1 MSPKNEGSKLKS
13 LSENNIRLNKLLE
26 DRLKQLENLSRLL
39 NQKN

>member
-26 DRLKQLENLSRLL
+26 DRLKQLENLSKLL

>member
-26 DRLKQLENLSRLL
+26 DRLK
-39 NQKN
+39 